1 MAGAERRGAE
11 AMVAAAVV
19 SLREEGEAET
29 EGKEMGE
36 GRKG

>member
-11 AMVAAAVV
+11 AMVVAAVV

-29 EGKEMGE
+29 EMGE

>member
-11 AMVAAAVV
+11 AMVVAAAVV

-29 EGKEMGE
+29 EMGE